1 MRLYKIEVFKLFYR
15 KFFMICLLSVLGIL
29 LLYFYF
35 VNVGDER
42 TTVNGN
48 LYTGYKAV
56 QVDREITKEFSG
68 VLTDD
73 IAEQIVEKYGF
84 PSKVEE
90 YYGYFRDQNYLNGFI
105 TKYLGNGYFRDWND
119 YQVSTSLYTISQTD
133 LGRVVEVS
141 GNKITLDYTKG
152 WTVFFD
158 TLQLGMILGSVL
170 ILVGVSP
177 VFSEEYQN
185 KMAALLF
192 TSEEGKS
199 KDIIAK
205 IAASFTMTNIIY
217 IVIVSCVF
225 GCIGSVYGFTGKDC
239 IIGTVLGNALNP
251 ANPATMKTVSFFA
264 ALTLILDY
272 LALLSLCA
280 ITVCVSAH
288 FKSLFHAVSVSC
300 MIWLAPLLIRIMGGG
315 AGYILMSGTPL
326 FMIMSGV
333 LIDSFNFLLIPI
345 IIAMCILIL
354 CTINGWHIYR
364 IEDEGGE
371 NQIG

>member
-15 KFFMICLLSVLGIL
+15 KFFMTCLLSVLGIL

-141 GNKITLDYTKG
+141 GNEITLDYTKG

-158 TLQLGMILGSVL
+158 TLQLGMI
-170 ILVGVSP
+170 
-177 VFSEEYQN
+177 
-185 KMAALLF
+185 
-192 TSEEGKS
+192 
-199 KDIIAK
+199 
-205 IAASFTMTNIIY
+205 
-217 IVIVSCVF
+217 
-225 GCIGSVYGFTGKDC
+225 
-239 IIGTVLGNALNP
+239 
-251 ANPATMKTVSFFA
+251 
-264 ALTLILDY
+264 
-272 LALLSLCA
+272 
-280 ITVCVSAH
+280 
-288 FKSLFHAVSVSC
+288 
-300 MIWLAPLLIRIMGGG
+300 
-315 AGYILMSGTPL
+315 
-326 FMIMSGV
+326 
-333 LIDSFNFLLIPI
+333 
-345 IIAMCILIL
+345 
-354 CTINGWHIYR
+354 
-364 IEDEGGE
+364 
-371 NQIG
+371 

>member
-15 KFFMICLLSVLGIL
+15 KFFLICLLCVLGIL
-29 LLYFYF
+29 FFYFYF

-42 TTVNGN
+42 TTVNGK
-48 LYTGYKAV
+48 LYTGCQAV

-68 VLTDD
+68 ELTDD

-90 YYGYFRDQNYLNGFI
+90 YYGYFRDQNYLNGFL

-119 YQVSTSLYTISQTD
+119 YQVSTSLYPVSQTD
-133 LGRVVEVS
+133 LGRAAEA
-141 GNKITLDYTKG
+141 GGDKMILDYTKG

-158 TLQLGMILGSVL
+158 TLQLGMILGSIL

-199 KDIIAK
+199 KDIMAK
-205 IAASFTMTNIIY
+205 TAASFTMTTVIY

-225 GCIGSVYGFTGKDC
+225 VCIGSVYGFAGKDC
-239 IIGTVLGNALNP
+239 MIGTVLGNALNP
-251 ANPATMKTVSFFA
+251 SNPAEMKTVSFFA

-280 ITVCVSAH
+280 VTVCVSAH

-300 MIWLAPLLIRIMGGG
+300 MIWLAPLLIRMMGG
-315 AGYILMSGTPL
+315 AGFILVAGTPL

-333 LIDSFNFLLIPI
+333 LLDSFRFLIIPV
-345 IIAMCILIL
+345 IIAVCILIL
-354 CTINGWHIYR
+354 CTINVWRRLYR
-364 IEDEGGE
+364 G
-371 NQIG
+371 

>member
-141 GNKITLDYTKG
+141 GNEITLDYTKG

-205 IAASFTMTNIIY
+205 IAASFTMTTIIY

-225 GCIGSVYGFTGKDC
+225 VCIGSVYGFTGKDC

-264 ALTLILDY
+264 RA
-272 LALLSLCA
+272 
-280 ITVCVSAH
+280 
-288 FKSLFHAVSVSC
+288 
-300 MIWLAPLLIRIMGGG
+300 
-315 AGYILMSGTPL
+315 
-326 FMIMSGV
+326 
-333 LIDSFNFLLIPI
+333 
-345 IIAMCILIL
+345 
-354 CTINGWHIYR
+354 
-364 IEDEGGE
+364 
-371 NQIG
+371 